1 MSWEYQIQR
10 TLETGINTLA
20 DIYKMK
26 TMYEYAEKAQPTI
39 TKAYQ
44 TIAFPTLLLIA
55 FVIVILV
62 IK

>member
-10 TLETGINTLA
+10 TLETGFNTLA

-26 TMYEYAEKAQPTI
+26 AMYEYAEKAQPTV

-44 TIAFPTLLLIA
+44 TIAFPTLLIIA
-55 FVIVILV
+55 LV
-62 IK
+62 IIVLVVK